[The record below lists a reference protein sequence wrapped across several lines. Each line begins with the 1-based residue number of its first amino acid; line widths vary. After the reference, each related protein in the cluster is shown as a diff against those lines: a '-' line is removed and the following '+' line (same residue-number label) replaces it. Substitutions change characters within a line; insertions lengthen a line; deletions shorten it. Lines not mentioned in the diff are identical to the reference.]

1 MRRKQSEILFKIL
14 NYFAFEDNLMKGL
27 LDMTIDELES
37 RLDNEFSDIYK
48 CVLIKGEWGIGK
60 TYFLRKKYLCHKKH
74 IYISLFGLNSIE
86 EVKIE
91 IYSKLDRVLSFIKN
105 GVNRIKGLSINLPFG
120 SISIPYL
127 ENDIEKAIE
136 KKCKREKFIIVI
148 DDLERKSSNIKMEAI
163 LGIIE
168 SISNINNLL
177 IIVVANEN
185 KIIEEEKS
193 IYLSFSEKVIQKI
206 YNVDHYSHTAMKEI
220 LNNSIES
227 IEIDKKLKQIISN
240 STFEIFNSDYVNN
253 LRTLEKG
260 LNFVKLLIKHINF
273 SKLGL
278 TDKQIFQLITIS
290 LAIVIEDI
298 EKRYSN
304 KELKQKE
311 NVKKENILEDF
322 WKEPEKKLSYN
333 IINNYLKE
341 NALFSPKSTL
351 IEFIIN
357 IYYDLD
363 LDRNFQK
370 INNWYKDLH
379 LIRTKKEDIDN
390 FYLEEDK
397 LRQRIEEFYSKYV
410 LEKNDIIDVNNWFQK
425 LNELC
430 YYAEIIGIQD
440 KFKYE
445 EINKAIDKYLEKS
458 EIMEDPRY
466 LLRRNGLR
474 KIKNEEMKKINEV
487 LIFKIINKYYNS
499 CIDNILEE
507 TERGRFEIEKL
518 EKLNTLFGLN
528 NFEGKNKIIERIAE
542 NSYFIPDLNY
552 NLSKEEWNWAHS
564 IWRIVQLYSE
574 GNNIGLDNSFK
585 KIVSELLKKSTK
597 IGRYRIESL
606 NSQYGI
612 IL

>member
-1 MRRKQSEILFKIL
+1 M
-14 NYFAFEDNLMKGL
+14 NYFTFEDNLMKGL

-60 TYFLRKKYLCHKKH
+60 TYFLRKKYLCDKKH

-91 IYSKLDRVLSFIKN
+91 IYSKLDRVLNFITN
-105 GVNRIKGLSINLPFG
+105 GVNRIKGSSINLPFG
-120 SISIPYL
+120 SISIPYF

-136 KKCKREKFIIVI
+136 KKCKKEKFIIVI

-168 SISNINNLL
+168 SISNINNSL

-185 KIIEEEKS
+185 KIIEEEKG

-311 NVKKENILEDF
+311 NILEDF
-322 WKEPEKKLSYN
+322 LKEPEKKLSYN

-363 LDRNFQK
+363 LDKNFQK
-370 INNWYKDLH
+370 INNWYTDLH
-379 LIRTKKEDIDN
+379 LIRTEKEDIDN

-425 LNELC
+425 LNELY
-430 YYAEIIGIQD
+430 YYAKIIGIQD
-440 KFKYE
+440 KFNYE
-445 EINKAIDKYLEKS
+445 EINEAMDKYLESS
-458 EIMEDPRY
+458 EILEDPIY
-466 LLRRNGLR
+466 LSSRNGYR
-474 KIKNEEMKKINEV
+474 EIRSEEMKKISEV
-487 LIFKIINKYYNS
+487 LIFKITNKYYNS

-507 TERGRFEIEKL
+507 TEKGRFEREKL
-518 EKLNTLFGLN
+518 EKLNSLFDSN

-552 NLSKEEWNWAHS
+552 NLSKGEWNWAHS
-564 IWRIVQLYSE
+564 IWRMVQLYSI
-574 GNNIGLDNSFK
+574 GNNKVLYNSFK

>member
-1 MRRKQSEILFKIL
+1 MRRKQSEILCKIL

-60 TYFLRKKYLCHKKH
+60 TYFLRKKYLCDKKH

-91 IYSKLDRVLSFIKN
+91 IYSKLNRVLNFIIN
-105 GVNRIKGLSINLPFG
+105 GVNRIKGSSINIPIG

-136 KKCKREKFIIVI
+136 KKCKKEKFIIVI

-168 SISNINNLL
+168 SISNIKNSL

-185 KIIEEEKS
+185 KIIEKEKS
-193 IYLSFSEKVIQKI
+193 IYLNFSEKVIQKI
-206 YNVDHYSHTAMKEI
+206 YNVHRYSYTALDKILKNSIHAIDIDKELKEI
-220 LNNSIES
+220 ISS
-227 IEIDKKLKQIISN
+227 ATLK
-240 STFEIFNSDYVNN
+240 IFNSDYVNN

-273 SKLGL
+273 SELGL
-278 TDKQIFQLITIS
+278 TNKQIFELITIS

-298 EKRYSN
+298 EKKYSN

-311 NVKKENILEDF
+311 SLDKVDILESVLREY
-322 WKEPEKKLSYN
+322 KNELSRNIMKK
-333 IINNYLKE
+333 YLKE
-341 NALFSPKSTL
+341 NELFSYKYTL

-363 LDRNFQK
+363 LNESFQK
-370 INNWYKDLH
+370 INNWYKDLY
-379 LIRTKKEDIDN
+379 LIKTKKEDIDN
-390 FYLEEDK
+390 FYLGEDE

-410 LEKNDIIDVNNWFQK
+410 LEKNDIIDVNNWLQK
-425 LNELC
+425 LNELY
-430 YYAEIIGIQD
+430 YYAEIIEAED

-445 EINKAIDKYLEKS
+445 EINEAIDKYLEKS
-458 EIMEDPRY
+458 EIVEDPRY
-466 LLRRNGLR
+466 LIRRNR
-474 KIKNEEMKKINEV
+474 PREIRNKEMKKINEV
-487 LIFKIINKYYNS
+487 LIFKITNKYYNN
-499 CIDNILEE
+499 CIDSILEE
-507 TERGRFEIEKL
+507 NEK
-518 EKLNTLFGLN
+518 
-528 NFEGKNKIIERIAE
+528 
-542 NSYFIPDLNY
+542 
-552 NLSKEEWNWAHS
+552 
-564 IWRIVQLYSE
+564 
-574 GNNIGLDNSFK
+574 
-585 KIVSELLKKSTK
+585 
-597 IGRYRIESL
+597 
-606 NSQYGI
+606 
-612 IL
+612 

>member
-1 MRRKQSEILFKIL
+1 
-14 NYFAFEDNLMKGL
+14 
-27 LDMTIDELES
+27 MTIDELES

-60 TYFLRKKYLCHKKH
+60 TYFLRKKYLCDKKH

-91 IYSKLDRVLSFIKN
+91 IYSKLDRVLNFITN
-105 GVNRIKGLSINLPFG
+105 GVNRIKGSSINLPFG
-120 SISIPYL
+120 SISIPYF

-136 KKCKREKFIIVI
+136 EKCKKEKFIIVI

-168 SISNINNLL
+168 SISNINNSL

-206 YNVDHYSHTAMKEI
+206 YNVHRYSYTALDKILKNSIHAIDIDKELKEI
-220 LNNSIES
+220 ISS
-227 IEIDKKLKQIISN
+227 ATLK
-240 STFEIFNSDYVNN
+240 IFNSDYVNN

-260 LNFVKLLIKHINF
+260 LNFVKVLIKHINF
-273 SKLGL
+273 SELGL
-278 TDKQIFQLITIS
+278 TNKQIFELITIS
-290 LAIVIEDI
+290 LAIVIEDV
-298 EKRYSN
+298 EKKYSN

-311 NVKKENILEDF
+311 SLDKVDILESVLREH
-322 WKEPEKKLSYN
+322 KNELSRNIMKK
-333 IINNYLKE
+333 YLKE
-341 NALFSPKSTL
+341 NELFSYKYTL

-363 LDRNFQK
+363 LNESFQK
-370 INNWYKDLH
+370 INNWYKDLY
-379 LIRTKKEDIDN
+379 LIKTKKEDIDN
-390 FYLEEDK
+390 FYLGEDE

-410 LEKNDIIDVNNWFQK
+410 LEKNNIIDVNNWLQK
-425 LNELC
+425 LNELY
-430 YYAEIIGIQD
+430 YYAEIIEAED

-445 EINKAIDKYLEKS
+445 EINEAIDKYLEKS
-458 EIMEDPRY
+458 EIVEDPRY
-466 LLRRNGLR
+466 LIRRNR
-474 KIKNEEMKKINEV
+474 PREIRNKEMKKINEV
-487 LIFKIINKYYNS
+487 LIFKITNKYYNN
-499 CIDNILEE
+499 CIDSILEE
-507 TERGRFEIEKL
+507 NEKGRFEIDKL
-518 EKLNTLFGLN
+518 ESLKSLFN
-528 NFEGKNKIIERIAE
+528 SNDFEGKNKIIERIAK

-552 NLSKEEWNWAHS
+552 NLTQEKWNWIHS
-564 IWRIVQLYSE
+564 IWRIAQDYIIH
-574 GNNIGLDNSFK
+574 NNIGLDNSFEK
-585 KIVSELLKKSTK
+585 NVSELLKKSTK

>member
-1 MRRKQSEILFKIL
+1 MRQKQSEILCKIL
-14 NYFAFEDNLMKGL
+14 NYFVFEDNLMKGL

-60 TYFLRKKYLCHKKH
+60 TYFLRKKYLCDKKH
-74 IYISLFGLNSIE
+74 IYVSLFGLNSIE

-91 IYSKLDRVLSFIKN
+91 IYSKLNRVLNFIKK
-105 GVNRIKGLSINLPFG
+105 GVNRIKDLSINFPFA

-168 SISNINNLL
+168 SISNIKNSL

-185 KIIEEEKS
+185 KITEKEKS
-193 IYLSFSEKVIQKI
+193 IYLNFSEKVIQKI
-206 YNVDHYSHTAMKEI
+206 YNVHRYSYTALDKILKNSIHAIDIDKELKEI
-220 LNNSIES
+220 ISS
-227 IEIDKKLKQIISN
+227 ATLK
-240 STFEIFNSDYVNN
+240 IFNSDYVNN

-273 SKLGL
+273 SELGL
-278 TDKQIFQLITIS
+278 TNKQIFELITIS

-298 EKRYSN
+298 EKKYSN

-311 NVKKENILEDF
+311 SLDKVDILESVLREY
-322 WKEPEKKLSYN
+322 KNELSRNIMKK
-333 IINNYLKE
+333 YLKE
-341 NALFSPKSTL
+341 NELFSYKYTL

-363 LDRNFQK
+363 LNESFQK
-370 INNWYKDLH
+370 INNWYKDLY
-379 LIRTKKEDIDN
+379 LIKTKKEDIDN
-390 FYLEEDK
+390 FYLGEDE

-410 LEKNDIIDVNNWFQK
+410 LEKNDIIDVNNWLQK
-425 LNELC
+425 LNELY
-430 YYAEIIGIQD
+430 YYAEIIEAED

-445 EINKAIDKYLEKS
+445 EINEAIDKYLEKS
-458 EIMEDPRY
+458 EIVEDPRY
-466 LLRRNGLR
+466 LIRRNR
-474 KIKNEEMKKINEV
+474 PREIRNKEMKKINEV
-487 LIFKIINKYYNS
+487 LIFKITNKYYNN
-499 CIDNILEE
+499 CIDSILEE
-507 TERGRFEIEKL
+507 NEKGRFEIDKL
-518 EKLNTLFGLN
+518 ESLKSLFN
-528 NFEGKNKIIERIAE
+528 PNDFEGKNKIIERIAK

-552 NLSKEEWNWAHS
+552 NLTQEKWNWIHS
-564 IWRIVQLYSE
+564 IWRIAQDYIIH
-574 GNNIGLDNSFK
+574 NNIGLDNSFEK
-585 KIVSELLKKSTK
+585 NVSELLKKSTK

>member
-1 MRRKQSEILFKIL
+1 MRQKQSEILCKIL
-14 NYFAFEDNLMKGL
+14 NYFVFEDNLMKGL

-60 TYFLRKKYLCHKKH
+60 TYFLRKKYLCDKKH
-74 IYISLFGLNSIE
+74 IYVSLFGLNSIE

-91 IYSKLDRVLSFIKN
+91 IYSKLNRVLNFIKK
-105 GVNRIKGLSINLPFG
+105 GVNRIKDLSINFPFA

-168 SISNINNLL
+168 SISNIKNSL

-185 KIIEEEKS
+185 KITEKEKS
-193 IYLSFSEKVIQKI
+193 IYLNFSEKVIQKI
-206 YNVDHYSHTAMKEI
+206 YNVHRYSYTALDKILKNSIHAIDIDKELKEI
-220 LNNSIES
+220 ISS
-227 IEIDKKLKQIISN
+227 ATLK
-240 STFEIFNSDYVNN
+240 IFNSDYVNN

-273 SKLGL
+273 SELGL
-278 TDKQIFQLITIS
+278 TNKQIFELITIS

-298 EKRYSN
+298 EKKYSN

-311 NVKKENILEDF
+311 SLDKVDILESVLREY
-322 WKEPEKKLSYN
+322 KNELSRNIMKK
-333 IINNYLKE
+333 YLKE
-341 NALFSPKSTL
+341 NELFSYKYTL

-363 LDRNFQK
+363 LNESFQK
-370 INNWYKDLH
+370 INNWYKDLY
-379 LIRTKKEDIDN
+379 LIKTKKEDIDN
-390 FYLEEDK
+390 FYLGEDE

-410 LEKNDIIDVNNWFQK
+410 LEKNDIIDVNNWLQK
-425 LNELC
+425 LNELY
-430 YYAEIIGIQD
+430 YYAEIIEAED

-445 EINKAIDKYLEKS
+445 EINEAIDKYLEKS
-458 EIMEDPRY
+458 EIVEDPRY
-466 LLRRNGLR
+466 LIRRNR
-474 KIKNEEMKKINEV
+474 PREIRNKEMKKINEV
-487 LIFKIINKYYNS
+487 LIFKITNKYYNN
-499 CIDNILEE
+499 CIDSILEE
-507 TERGRFEIEKL
+507 NEKGRFEIDKL
-518 EKLNTLFGLN
+518 ESLKSLFN
-528 NFEGKNKIIERIAE
+528 SNDFEGKNKIIERIAK

-552 NLSKEEWNWAHS
+552 NLTQEKWNWIHS
-564 IWRIVQLYSE
+564 IWRIAQDYIIH
-574 GNNIGLDNSFK
+574 NNIGLDNSFEK
-585 KIVSELLKKSTK
+585 NVSELLKKSTK

>member
-1 MRRKQSEILFKIL
+1 MRQKQSEILCKIL
-14 NYFAFEDNLMKGL
+14 NYFVFEDNLMKGL

-60 TYFLRKKYLCHKKH
+60 TYFLRKKYLCDTKH
-74 IYISLFGLNSIE
+74 IYVSLFGLNSIE

-91 IYSKLDRVLSFIKN
+91 IYSKLNRVLNFIKK
-105 GVNRIKGLSINLPFG
+105 GVNRIKDLSINFPFA

-168 SISNINNLL
+168 SISNIKNSL

-185 KIIEEEKS
+185 KITEKEKS
-193 IYLSFSEKVIQKI
+193 IYLNFSEKVIQKI
-206 YNVDHYSHTAMKEI
+206 YNVHRYSYTALDKILKNSIHAIDIDKELKEI
-220 LNNSIES
+220 ISS
-227 IEIDKKLKQIISN
+227 ATLK
-240 STFEIFNSDYVNN
+240 IFNSDYVNN

-273 SKLGL
+273 SELGL
-278 TDKQIFQLITIS
+278 TNKQIFELITIS

-298 EKRYSN
+298 EKKYSN

-311 NVKKENILEDF
+311 SLDKVDILESVLREY
-322 WKEPEKKLSYN
+322 KNELSRNIMKK
-333 IINNYLKE
+333 YLKE
-341 NALFSPKSTL
+341 NELFSYKYTL

-363 LDRNFQK
+363 LNESFQK
-370 INNWYKDLH
+370 INNWYKDLY
-379 LIRTKKEDIDN
+379 LIKTKKEDIDN
-390 FYLEEDK
+390 FYLGEDE

-410 LEKNDIIDVNNWFQK
+410 LEKNDIIDVNNWLQK
-425 LNELC
+425 LNELY
-430 YYAEIIGIQD
+430 YYAEIIEAED

-445 EINKAIDKYLEKS
+445 EINEAIDKYLEKS
-458 EIMEDPRY
+458 EIVEDPRY
-466 LLRRNGLR
+466 LIRRNR
-474 KIKNEEMKKINEV
+474 PREIRNKEMKKINEV
-487 LIFKIINKYYNS
+487 LIFKITNKYYNN
-499 CIDNILEE
+499 CIDSILEE
-507 TERGRFEIEKL
+507 NEKGRFEIDKL
-518 EKLNTLFGLN
+518 ESLKSLFN
-528 NFEGKNKIIERIAE
+528 SNDFEGKNKIIERIAK

-552 NLSKEEWNWAHS
+552 NLTQEKWNWIHS
-564 IWRIVQLYSE
+564 IWRIAQDYIIH
-574 GNNIGLDNSFK
+574 NNIGLDNSFEK
-585 KIVSELLKKSTK
+585 NVSELLKKSTK

>member
-1 MRRKQSEILFKIL
+1 
-14 NYFAFEDNLMKGL
+14 
-27 LDMTIDELES
+27 MTIDELES

-60 TYFLRKKYLCHKKH
+60 TYFLRKKYLCDKKH

-91 IYSKLDRVLSFIKN
+91 IYSKLDRVLNFIRN
-105 GVNRIKGLSINLPFG
+105 GVNRIKGSSINLPFG

-136 KKCKREKFIIVI
+136 KKYKREKFIIVI

-168 SISNINNLL
+168 SISNINNSL

-240 STFEIFNSDYVNN
+240 STSDYVNN

-298 EKRYSN
+298 EKKYSN

-322 WKEPEKKLSYN
+322 LKEPEKKLLYN

-363 LDRNFQK
+363 LDKNFQK
-370 INNWYKDLH
+370 INNWYTDLH
-379 LIRTKKEDIDN
+379 LIRTKEEDIDN

-397 LRQRIEEFYSKYV
+397 LRKRIEEFYNKYV

-425 LNELC
+425 LSELY
-430 YYAEIIGIQD
+430 YYAEIIEAED

-445 EINKAIDKYLEKS
+445 EINEAMDKYLEKS
-458 EIMEDPRY
+458 EILEDPRY
-466 LLRRNGLR
+466 LIMRNR
-474 KIKNEEMKKINEV
+474 VREIRSEKMEKINEV
-487 LIFKIINKYYNS
+487 LILKITNKYYNN
-499 CIDNILEE
+499 CI
-507 TERGRFEIEKL
+507 K
-518 EKLNTLFGLN
+518 
-528 NFEGKNKIIERIAE
+528 
-542 NSYFIPDLNY
+542 
-552 NLSKEEWNWAHS
+552 
-564 IWRIVQLYSE
+564 
-574 GNNIGLDNSFK
+574 
-585 KIVSELLKKSTK
+585 
-597 IGRYRIESL
+597 
-606 NSQYGI
+606 
-612 IL
+612 

>member
-1 MRRKQSEILFKIL
+1 
-14 NYFAFEDNLMKGL
+14 
-27 LDMTIDELES
+27 MTIDELES

-60 TYFLRKKYLCHKKH
+60 TYFLRKKYLCDKKH

-91 IYSKLDRVLSFIKN
+91 IYSKLDRVLNFITN
-105 GVNRIKGLSINLPFG
+105 GVNRIRGSSINLPFG
-120 SISIPYL
+120 SISIPYF

-136 KKCKREKFIIVI
+136 KKCKKEKFIIVI

-168 SISNINNLL
+168 SISNINNSL

-206 YNVDHYSHTAMKEI
+206 YNVHRYSYTALDKILKNSIHAIDIDKELKEI
-220 LNNSIES
+220 ISS
-227 IEIDKKLKQIISN
+227 ATLK
-240 STFEIFNSDYVNN
+240 IFNSDYVNN

-260 LNFVKLLIKHINF
+260 LNFVKVLIKHINF
-273 SKLGL
+273 SELGL
-278 TDKQIFQLITIS
+278 TNKQIFELITIS
-290 LAIVIEDI
+290 LAIVIEDV
-298 EKRYSN
+298 EKKYSN

-311 NVKKENILEDF
+311 SLDKVDILESVLREH
-322 WKEPEKKLSYN
+322 KNELSRNIMKK
-333 IINNYLKE
+333 YLKE
-341 NALFSPKSTL
+341 NELFSYKYTL

-363 LDRNFQK
+363 LNESFQK
-370 INNWYKDLH
+370 INNWYKDLY
-379 LIRTKKEDIDN
+379 LIKTKKEDIDN
-390 FYLEEDK
+390 FYLGEDE

-410 LEKNDIIDVNNWFQK
+410 LEKNNIIDVNNWLQK
-425 LNELC
+425 LNELY
-430 YYAEIIGIQD
+430 YYAEIIEAED

-445 EINKAIDKYLEKS
+445 EINEAIDKYLEKS
-458 EIMEDPRY
+458 EIVEDPRY
-466 LLRRNGLR
+466 LIRRNR
-474 KIKNEEMKKINEV
+474 PREIRNKEMKKINEV
-487 LIFKIINKYYNS
+487 LIFKITNKYYNN
-499 CIDNILEE
+499 CIDSILEE
-507 TERGRFEIEKL
+507 NEKGRFEIDKL
-518 EKLNTLFGLN
+518 ESLKSLFN
-528 NFEGKNKIIERIAE
+528 SNDFEGKNKIIERIAK

-552 NLSKEEWNWAHS
+552 NLTQEKWNWIHS
-564 IWRIVQLYSE
+564 IWRIAQDYIIH
-574 GNNIGLDNSFK
+574 NNIGLDNSFEK
-585 KIVSELLKKSTK
+585 NVSELLKKSTK

>member
-1 MRRKQSEILFKIL
+1 MRRKQSEILCKIL

-60 TYFLRKKYLCHKKH
+60 TYFLRKKYLCDKKH

-91 IYSKLDRVLSFIKN
+91 IYSKLNRVLNFIIN
-105 GVNRIKGLSINLPFG
+105 GVNRIKGSSINIPIG

-136 KKCKREKFIIVI
+136 KKCKKEKFIIVI

-168 SISNINNLL
+168 SISNIKNSL

-185 KIIEEEKS
+185 KIIEKEKS
-193 IYLSFSEKVIQKI
+193 IYLNFSEKVIQKI
-206 YNVDHYSHTAMKEI
+206 YNVHRYSYTALDKILKNSIHAIDIDKELKEI
-220 LNNSIES
+220 ISS
-227 IEIDKKLKQIISN
+227 ATLK
-240 STFEIFNSDYVNN
+240 IFNSDYVNN

-273 SKLGL
+273 SELGL
-278 TDKQIFQLITIS
+278 TNKQIFELITIS

-298 EKRYSN
+298 EKKYSN

-311 NVKKENILEDF
+311 SLDKVDILESVLREY
-322 WKEPEKKLSYN
+322 KNELSRNIMKK
-333 IINNYLKE
+333 YLKE
-341 NALFSPKSTL
+341 NELFSYKYTL

-363 LDRNFQK
+363 LNESFQK
-370 INNWYKDLH
+370 INNWYKDLY
-379 LIRTKKEDIDN
+379 LIKTKKEDIDN
-390 FYLEEDK
+390 FYLGEDE

-410 LEKNDIIDVNNWFQK
+410 LEKNDIIDVNNWLQK
-425 LNELC
+425 LNELY
-430 YYAEIIGIQD
+430 YYAEIIEAED

-445 EINKAIDKYLEKS
+445 EINEAIDKYLEKS
-458 EIMEDPRY
+458 EIVEDPRY
-466 LLRRNGLR
+466 LIRRNR
-474 KIKNEEMKKINEV
+474 PREIRNKEMKKINEV
-487 LIFKIINKYYNS
+487 LIFKITNKYYNN
-499 CIDNILEE
+499 CIDSILEE
-507 TERGRFEIEKL
+507 NEKGRFEIDKL
-518 EKLNTLFGLN
+518 ESLKSLFN
-528 NFEGKNKIIERIAE
+528 SNDFEGKNKIIERIAE
-542 NSYFIPDLNY
+542 NLYFIPDLNY
-552 NLSKEEWNWAHS
+552 NLTGEEWTWTHS
-564 IWRIVQLYSE
+564 IWRMAQDYIID
-574 GNNIGLDNSFK
+574 NNIGLDNSFK
-585 KIVSELLKKSTK
+585 KIISELLKKSTK

-612 IL
+612 NL

>member
-1 MRRKQSEILFKIL
+1 L
-14 NYFAFEDNLMKGL
+14 NYFTFEDNLMKGL

-60 TYFLRKKYLCHKKH
+60 TYFLRKKYLCDKKH

-91 IYSKLDRVLSFIKN
+91 IYSKLDRVLNFITN
-105 GVNRIKGLSINLPFG
+105 GVNRIKGSSINLPFG
-120 SISIPYL
+120 SISIPYF

-136 KKCKREKFIIVI
+136 KKCKKEKFIIVI

-168 SISNINNLL
+168 SISNINNSL

-185 KIIEEEKS
+185 KIIEEEKG

-311 NVKKENILEDF
+311 NILEDF
-322 WKEPEKKLSYN
+322 LKEPEKKLSYN

-363 LDRNFQK
+363 LDKNFQK
-370 INNWYKDLH
+370 INNWYTDLH
-379 LIRTKKEDIDN
+379 LIRTEKEDIDN

-425 LNELC
+425 LNELY
-430 YYAEIIGIQD
+430 YYAKIIGIQD
-440 KFKYE
+440 KFNYE
-445 EINKAIDKYLEKS
+445 EINEAMDKYLESS
-458 EIMEDPRY
+458 EILEDPIY
-466 LLRRNGLR
+466 LSSRNGYR
-474 KIKNEEMKKINEV
+474 EIRSEEMKKISEV
-487 LIFKIINKYYNS
+487 LIFKITNKYYNS

-507 TERGRFEIEKL
+507 TEKGRFEREKL
-518 EKLNTLFGLN
+518 EKLNSLFDSN

-552 NLSKEEWNWAHS
+552 NLSKGEWNWAHS
-564 IWRIVQLYSE
+564 IWRMVQLYSI
-574 GNNIGLDNSFK
+574 GNNKVLYNSFK

>member
-1 MRRKQSEILFKIL
+1 MRRKQSEILCKIL

-60 TYFLRKKYLCHKKH
+60 TYFLRKKYLCDKKH

-91 IYSKLDRVLSFIKN
+91 IYSKLNRVLNFIIN
-105 GVNRIKGLSINLPFG
+105 GVNRIKGSSINIPIG

-136 KKCKREKFIIVI
+136 KKCKKEKFIIVI

-168 SISNINNLL
+168 SISNIKNSL

-185 KIIEEEKS
+185 KIIEKEKS
-193 IYLSFSEKVIQKI
+193 IYLNFSEKVIQKI
-206 YNVDHYSHTAMKEI
+206 YNVHRYSYTALDKILKNSIHAIDIDKELKEI
-220 LNNSIES
+220 ISS
-227 IEIDKKLKQIISN
+227 ATLK
-240 STFEIFNSDYVNN
+240 IFNSDYVNN

-273 SKLGL
+273 SELGL
-278 TDKQIFQLITIS
+278 TNKQIFELITIS

-298 EKRYSN
+298 EKKYSN

-311 NVKKENILEDF
+311 SLDKVDILESVLREY
-322 WKEPEKKLSYN
+322 KNELSRNIMKK
-333 IINNYLKE
+333 YLKE
-341 NALFSPKSTL
+341 NELFSYKYTL

-363 LDRNFQK
+363 LNESFQK
-370 INNWYKDLH
+370 INNWYKDLY
-379 LIRTKKEDIDN
+379 LIKTKKEDIDN
-390 FYLEEDK
+390 FYLGEDE

-410 LEKNDIIDVNNWFQK
+410 LEKNDIIDVNNWLQK
-425 LNELC
+425 LNELY
-430 YYAEIIGIQD
+430 YYAEIIEAED

-445 EINKAIDKYLEKS
+445 EINEAIDKYLEKS
-458 EIMEDPRY
+458 EIVEDPRY
-466 LLRRNGLR
+466 LIRRNR
-474 KIKNEEMKKINEV
+474 PREIRNKEMKKINEV
-487 LIFKIINKYYNS
+487 LIFKITNKYYNN
-499 CIDNILEE
+499 CIDSILEE
-507 TERGRFEIEKL
+507 NEKGRFEIDKL
-518 EKLNTLFGLN
+518 ESLKSLFN
-528 NFEGKNKIIERIAE
+528 SNDFEGKNKIIERIAK

-552 NLSKEEWNWAHS
+552 NLTQEKWNWIHS
-564 IWRIVQLYSE
+564 IWRIAQDYIIH
-574 GNNIGLDNSFK
+574 NNIGLDNSFEK
-585 KIVSELLKKSTK
+585 NVSELLKKSTK

>member
-1 MRRKQSEILFKIL
+1 
-14 NYFAFEDNLMKGL
+14 
-27 LDMTIDELES
+27 MTIDELES

-60 TYFLRKKYLCHKKH
+60 TYFLRKKYLCDKKH

-91 IYSKLDRVLSFIKN
+91 IYSKLNRVLNFIIN
-105 GVNRIKGLSINLPFG
+105 GVNRIKGSSINIPIG

-136 KKCKREKFIIVI
+136 KKCKKEKFIIVI

-168 SISNINNLL
+168 SISNIKNSL

-185 KIIEEEKS
+185 KITEKEKS
-193 IYLSFSEKVIQKI
+193 IYLNFSEKVIQKI
-206 YNVDHYSHTAMKEI
+206 YNVHRYSYTALDKILKNSIHAIDIDKELKEI
-220 LNNSIES
+220 ISS
-227 IEIDKKLKQIISN
+227 ATLK
-240 STFEIFNSDYVNN
+240 IFNSDYVNN

-273 SKLGL
+273 SELGL
-278 TDKQIFQLITIS
+278 TNKQIFELITIS

-298 EKRYSN
+298 EKKYSN

-311 NVKKENILEDF
+311 SLDKVDILESVLREY
-322 WKEPEKKLSYN
+322 KNELSRNIMKK
-333 IINNYLKE
+333 YLKE
-341 NALFSPKSTL
+341 NELFSYKYTL

-363 LDRNFQK
+363 LNESFQK
-370 INNWYKDLH
+370 INNWYKDLY
-379 LIRTKKEDIDN
+379 LIKTKKEDIDN
-390 FYLEEDK
+390 FYLGEDE

-410 LEKNDIIDVNNWFQK
+410 LEKNDIIDVNNWLQK
-425 LNELC
+425 LNELY
-430 YYAEIIGIQD
+430 YYAEIIEAED

-445 EINKAIDKYLEKS
+445 EINEAIDKYLEKS
-458 EIMEDPRY
+458 EIVEDPRY
-466 LLRRNGLR
+466 LIRRNR
-474 KIKNEEMKKINEV
+474 PREIRNKEMKKINEV
-487 LIFKIINKYYNS
+487 LIFKITNKYYNN
-499 CIDNILEE
+499 CIDSILEE
-507 TERGRFEIEKL
+507 NEKGRFEIDKL
-518 EKLNTLFGLN
+518 ESLKSLFN
-528 NFEGKNKIIERIAE
+528 SNDFEGKNKIIERIAK

-552 NLSKEEWNWAHS
+552 NLTQEKWNWIHS
-564 IWRIVQLYSE
+564 IWRIAQDYIIH
-574 GNNIGLDNSFK
+574 NNIRLDNSFEK
-585 KIVSELLKKSTK
+585 NVSELLKKSTK

>member
-1 MRRKQSEILFKIL
+1 
-14 NYFAFEDNLMKGL
+14 
-27 LDMTIDELES
+27 MTIDELES

-60 TYFLRKKYLCHKKH
+60 TYFLSKKYLCDKKH

-91 IYSKLDRVLSFIKN
+91 IYSKLDRVLNFITN
-105 GVNRIKGLSINLPFG
+105 GVNRIKGSSINLPFG
-120 SISIPYL
+120 SISIPYF

-136 KKCKREKFIIVI
+136 KKCKKEKFIIVI

-168 SISNINNLL
+168 SISNINNSL

-185 KIIEEEKS
+185 KIIEEEKG

-311 NVKKENILEDF
+311 NILEDF
-322 WKEPEKKLSYN
+322 LKEPEKKLSYN

-363 LDRNFQK
+363 LDKNFQK
-370 INNWYKDLH
+370 INNWYTDLH
-379 LIRTKKEDIDN
+379 LIRTEKEDIDN

-425 LNELC
+425 LNELY
-430 YYAEIIGIQD
+430 YYAKIIGIQD
-440 KFKYE
+440 KFNYE
-445 EINKAIDKYLEKS
+445 EINEAMDKYLESS
-458 EIMEDPRY
+458 EILEDPIY
-466 LLRRNGLR
+466 LSSRNGYR
-474 KIKNEEMKKINEV
+474 EIRSEEMKKISEV
-487 LIFKIINKYYNS
+487 LIFKITNKYYNS

-507 TERGRFEIEKL
+507 TEKGRFEREKL
-518 EKLNTLFGLN
+518 EKLNSLFDSN

-552 NLSKEEWNWAHS
+552 NLSKGEWNWAHS
-564 IWRIVQLYSE
+564 IWRMVQLYSI
-574 GNNIGLDNSFK
+574 GNNKVLYNSFK

>member
-1 MRRKQSEILFKIL
+1 MRRKQSEILCKIL
-14 NYFAFEDNLMKGL
+14 NYFTFEDNLMKGL

-60 TYFLRKKYLCHKKH
+60 TYFLRKKYLCDKKH

-91 IYSKLDRVLSFIKN
+91 IYSKLDRVLNFITN
-105 GVNRIKGLSINLPFG
+105 GVNRIKGSSINLPFG
-120 SISIPYL
+120 SISIPYF

-136 KKCKREKFIIVI
+136 KKCKKEKFIIVI

-168 SISNINNLL
+168 SISNINNSL

-206 YNVDHYSHTAMKEI
+206 YNVHRYSYTALDKILKNSIHAIDIDKELKEI
-220 LNNSIES
+220 ISS
-227 IEIDKKLKQIISN
+227 ATLK
-240 STFEIFNSDYVNN
+240 IFNSDYVNN

-260 LNFVKLLIKHINF
+260 LNFVKVLIKHINF
-273 SKLGL
+273 SELGL
-278 TDKQIFQLITIS
+278 TNKQIFELITIS
-290 LAIVIEDI
+290 LAIVIEDV
-298 EKRYSN
+298 EKKYSN

-311 NVKKENILEDF
+311 SLDKVDILESVLREH
-322 WKEPEKKLSYN
+322 KNELSRNIMKK
-333 IINNYLKE
+333 YLKE
-341 NALFSPKSTL
+341 NELFSYKYTL

-363 LDRNFQK
+363 LNESFQK
-370 INNWYKDLH
+370 INNWYKDLY
-379 LIRTKKEDIDN
+379 LIKTKKEDIDN
-390 FYLEEDK
+390 FYLGEDE

-410 LEKNDIIDVNNWFQK
+410 LEKNNIIDVNNWLQK
-425 LNELC
+425 LNELY
-430 YYAEIIGIQD
+430 YYAEIIEAED

-445 EINKAIDKYLEKS
+445 EINEAIDKYLEKS
-458 EIMEDPRY
+458 EIVEDPRY
-466 LLRRNGLR
+466 LIRRNR
-474 KIKNEEMKKINEV
+474 PREIRNKEMKKINEV
-487 LIFKIINKYYNS
+487 LIFKITNKYYNN
-499 CIDNILEE
+499 CIDSILEE
-507 TERGRFEIEKL
+507 NEKGRFEIDKL
-518 EKLNTLFGLN
+518 ESLKSLFN
-528 NFEGKNKIIERIAE
+528 SNDFEGKNKIIERIAK

-552 NLSKEEWNWAHS
+552 NLTQEKWNWIHS
-564 IWRIVQLYSE
+564 IWRIAQDYIIH
-574 GNNIGLDNSFK
+574 NNIGLDNSFEK
-585 KIVSELLKKSTK
+585 NVSELLKKSTK

>member
-1 MRRKQSEILFKIL
+1 MRRKQSEILCKIL
-14 NYFAFEDNLMKGL
+14 NYFTFEDNLMKGL

-60 TYFLRKKYLCHKKH
+60 TYFLRKKYLCDKKH

-91 IYSKLDRVLSFIKN
+91 IYSKLDRVLNFITN

-542 NSYFIPDLNY
+542 NSYFIL
-552 NLSKEEWNWAHS
+552 
-564 IWRIVQLYSE
+564 
-574 GNNIGLDNSFK
+574 
-585 KIVSELLKKSTK
+585 
-597 IGRYRIESL
+597 
-606 NSQYGI
+606 
-612 IL
+612 

>member
-1 MRRKQSEILFKIL
+1 MRRKQSEILCKIL
-14 NYFAFEDNLMKGL
+14 NYFTFEDNLMKGL

-60 TYFLRKKYLCHKKH
+60 TYFLRKKYLCDKKH

-91 IYSKLDRVLSFIKN
+91 IYSKLDRVLNFITN
-105 GVNRIKGLSINLPFG
+105 GVNRIKGSSINLPFG
-120 SISIPYL
+120 SISIPYF
-127 ENDIEKAIE
+127 ENYIEKAIE
-136 KKCKREKFIIVI
+136 KKCKKEKFIIVI

-168 SISNINNLL
+168 SISNINNSL

-227 IEIDKKLKQIISN
+227 IEIDKKLKKIISN

-311 NVKKENILEDF
+311 NILEDF
-322 WKEPEKKLSYN
+322 LKEPEK
-333 IINNYLKE
+333 NY
-341 NALFSPKSTL
+341 
-351 IEFIIN
+351 
-357 IYYDLD
+357 
-363 LDRNFQK
+363 
-370 INNWYKDLH
+370 H
-379 LIRTKKEDIDN
+379 
-390 FYLEEDK
+390 
-397 LRQRIEEFYSKYV
+397 
-410 LEKNDIIDVNNWFQK
+410 
-425 LNELC
+425 
-430 YYAEIIGIQD
+430 
-440 KFKYE
+440 
-445 EINKAIDKYLEKS
+445 
-458 EIMEDPRY
+458 
-466 LLRRNGLR
+466 
-474 KIKNEEMKKINEV
+474 
-487 LIFKIINKYYNS
+487 
-499 CIDNILEE
+499 
-507 TERGRFEIEKL
+507 
-518 EKLNTLFGLN
+518 
-528 NFEGKNKIIERIAE
+528 
-542 NSYFIPDLNY
+542 
-552 NLSKEEWNWAHS
+552 
-564 IWRIVQLYSE
+564 
-574 GNNIGLDNSFK
+574 
-585 KIVSELLKKSTK
+585 
-597 IGRYRIESL
+597 
-606 NSQYGI
+606 I

>member
-1 MRRKQSEILFKIL
+1 
-14 NYFAFEDNLMKGL
+14 
-27 LDMTIDELES
+27 MTIDELES

-60 TYFLRKKYLCHKKH
+60 TYFLRKKYLCDKKH

-91 IYSKLDRVLSFIKN
+91 IYSKLNRVLNFIIN
-105 GVNRIKGLSINLPFG
+105 GVNRIKGSSINIPIG

-136 KKCKREKFIIVI
+136 KKCKKEKFIIVI

-168 SISNINNLL
+168 SISNIKNSL

-185 KIIEEEKS
+185 KIIEKEKS
-193 IYLSFSEKVIQKI
+193 IYLNFSEKVIQKI
-206 YNVDHYSHTAMKEI
+206 YNVHRYSYTALDKILKNSIHAIDIDKELKEI
-220 LNNSIES
+220 ISS
-227 IEIDKKLKQIISN
+227 ATLK
-240 STFEIFNSDYVNN
+240 IFNSDYVNN

-273 SKLGL
+273 SELGL
-278 TDKQIFQLITIS
+278 TNKQIFELITIS

-298 EKRYSN
+298 EKKYSN

-311 NVKKENILEDF
+311 SLDKVDILESVLREY
-322 WKEPEKKLSYN
+322 KNELSRNIMKK
-333 IINNYLKE
+333 YLKE
-341 NALFSPKSTL
+341 NELFSYKYTL

-363 LDRNFQK
+363 LNESFQK
-370 INNWYKDLH
+370 INNWYKDLY
-379 LIRTKKEDIDN
+379 LIKTKKEDIDN
-390 FYLEEDK
+390 FYLGEDE

-410 LEKNDIIDVNNWFQK
+410 LEKNDIIDVNNWLQK
-425 LNELC
+425 LNELY
-430 YYAEIIGIQD
+430 YYAEIIEAED

-445 EINKAIDKYLEKS
+445 EINEAIDKYLEKS
-458 EIMEDPRY
+458 EIVEDPRY
-466 LLRRNGLR
+466 LIRRNR
-474 KIKNEEMKKINEV
+474 PREIRNKEMKKINEV
-487 LIFKIINKYYNS
+487 LIFKITNKYYNN
-499 CIDNILEE
+499 CIDSILEE
-507 TERGRFEIEKL
+507 NEKWRFEIDKL
-518 EKLNTLFGLN
+518 ESLKSLFN
-528 NFEGKNKIIERIAE
+528 SNDFEGKNKIIERIAK

-552 NLSKEEWNWAHS
+552 NLTQEKWNWIHS
-564 IWRIVQLYSE
+564 IWRIAQDYIIH
-574 GNNIGLDNSFK
+574 NNIGLDNSFEK
-585 KIVSELLKKSTK
+585 NVSELLKKSTK

-612 IL
+612 ILW

>member
-105 GVNRIKGLSINLPFG
+105 GVNRIKGLSINFPFG

-363 LDRNFQK
+363 LDKNFQK

>member
-1 MRRKQSEILFKIL
+1 
-14 NYFAFEDNLMKGL
+14 
-27 LDMTIDELES
+27 MTIEELGS

-60 TYFLRKKYLCHKKH
+60 TYFLRKKYLCDKKH

-91 IYSKLDRVLSFIKN
+91 IYSKLDRVLNFITN
-105 GVNRIKGLSINLPFG
+105 GVNRIKGSSINLPFG
-120 SISIPYL
+120 SISIPYF

-136 KKCKREKFIIVI
+136 KKCKKEKFIIVI

-168 SISNINNLL
+168 SISNINNSL

-311 NVKKENILEDF
+311 NISEDF
-322 WKEPEKKLSYN
+322 LKEPEKKLSYN

-341 NALFSPKSTL
+341 NALFSAKSTL

-363 LDRNFQK
+363 LDKNFQK
-370 INNWYKDLH
+370 INNWYIDLH

-410 LEKNDIIDVNNWFQK
+410 LKKNDIIDVNNWFQK
-425 LNELC
+425 LSELY
-430 YYAEIIGIQD
+430 YYAKIIGIQD
-440 KFKYE
+440 KFNYK
-445 EINKAIDKYLEKS
+445 EINEAMDKYLENL
-458 EIMEDPRY
+458 EILEDPIY
-466 LLRRNGLR
+466 LSSRNGYR
-474 KIKNEEMKKINEV
+474 GIRSEEMKKINEV
-487 LIFKIINKYYNS
+487 LIFKITNKYYNS
-499 CIDNILEE
+499 CIDNILEG
-507 TERGRFEIEKL
+507 TEKGIFEREKL
-518 EKLNTLFGLN
+518 EKLKTLFDLN

-552 NLSKEEWNWAHS
+552 DLRQEEWTWVHS
-564 IWRIVQLYSE
+564 IWRMVQLYS
-574 GNNIGLDNSFK
+574 IGDDKGLYNSFK

>member
-1 MRRKQSEILFKIL
+1 
-14 NYFAFEDNLMKGL
+14 
-27 LDMTIDELES
+27 MTIDELES

-60 TYFLRKKYLCHKKH
+60 TYFLRKKYLCDKKH
-74 IYISLFGLNSIE
+74 IYISLFGLDSIE
-86 EVKIE
+86 EIKIE
-91 IYSKLDRVLSFIKN
+91 IYSKLNKVLNFIKN
-105 GVNRIKGLSINLPFG
+105 GINRIKGSSINLPFT

-127 ENDIEKAIE
+127 ENDIENAIE
-136 KKCKREKFIIVI
+136 KKCKKEKFIIVI

-168 SISNINNLL
+168 SISNIKNSL

-185 KIIEEEKS
+185 KINEKEKS
-193 IYLSFSEKVIQKI
+193 IYLNFSEKVIQKI
-206 YNVDHYSHTAMKEI
+206 YNVDRYSYTAIDKI
-220 LNNSIES
+220 LKNSIDT
-227 IEIDKKLKQIISN
+227 IDIDKKLKKIIS
-240 STFEIFNSDYVNN
+240 SATLEIFNSNYVNN

-273 SKLGL
+273 LELGL
-278 TDKQIFQLITIS
+278 TNKQIFQLIIIS

-298 EKRYSN
+298 KKKYSN
-304 KELKQKE
+304 SEL
-311 NVKKENILEDF
+311 
-322 WKEPEKKLSYN
+322 SRN
-333 IINNYLKE
+333 IIKNYLKE
-341 NALFSPKSTL
+341 NELISYKYTL

-363 LDRNFQK
+363 LNESFQK

-390 FYLEEDK
+390 FYLGEDE

-410 LEKNDIIDVNNWFQK
+410 LEKNDIIDVYNWLQK
-425 LNELC
+425 LNELY
-430 YYAEIIGIQD
+430 YYAEIIEAED

-445 EINKAIDKYLEKS
+445 EINEAMDKYLEKS
-458 EIMEDPRY
+458 EILKDPRY
-466 LLRRNGLR
+466 LIRRNR
-474 KIKNEEMKKINEV
+474 PREIRNEEMKKINEV
-487 LIFKIINKYYNS
+487 LIFKMTNKYYNN
-499 CIDNILEE
+499 CINDILEE
-507 TERGRFEIEKL
+507 NEKGRFEIDKL
-518 EKLNTLFGLN
+518 ERLKSLFNLND
-528 NFEGKNKIIERIAE
+528 FEGKNKIIERIAE

-552 NLSKEEWNWAHS
+552 NLTQEEWTWTHS
-564 IWRIVQLYSE
+564 IWRIAQDYIIH
-574 GNNIGLDNSFK
+574 NNIGLDNSFK
-585 KIVSELLKKSTK
+585 ENVSELLKKSTK

>member
-1 MRRKQSEILFKIL
+1 MRRKQSEILCKIL
-14 NYFAFEDNLMKGL
+14 NYFTFEDNLMKGL

-60 TYFLRKKYLCHKKH
+60 TYFLRKKYLCDKKH

-91 IYSKLDRVLSFIKN
+91 IYSKLNRVLNFIIN
-105 GVNRIKGLSINLPFG
+105 GVNRIKGSSINIPIG

-136 KKCKREKFIIVI
+136 KKCKKEKFIIVI

-168 SISNINNLL
+168 SISNIKNSL

-185 KIIEEEKS
+185 KITEKEKS
-193 IYLSFSEKVIQKI
+193 IYLNFSEKVIQKI
-206 YNVDHYSHTAMKEI
+206 YNVHRYSYTALDKILKNSIHAIDIDKELKEI
-220 LNNSIES
+220 ISS
-227 IEIDKKLKQIISN
+227 ATLK
-240 STFEIFNSDYVNN
+240 IFNSDYVNN

-273 SKLGL
+273 SELGL
-278 TDKQIFQLITIS
+278 TNKQIFELITIS

-298 EKRYSN
+298 EKKYSN

-311 NVKKENILEDF
+311 SLDKVDILESVLREY
-322 WKEPEKKLSYN
+322 KNELSRNIMKK
-333 IINNYLKE
+333 YLKE
-341 NALFSPKSTL
+341 NELFSYKYTL

-363 LDRNFQK
+363 LNESFQK
-370 INNWYKDLH
+370 INNWYKDLY
-379 LIRTKKEDIDN
+379 LIKTKKEDIDN
-390 FYLEEDK
+390 FYLGEDE

-410 LEKNDIIDVNNWFQK
+410 LEKNDIIDVNNWLQK
-425 LNELC
+425 LNELY
-430 YYAEIIGIQD
+430 YYAEIIEAED

-445 EINKAIDKYLEKS
+445 EINEAIDKYLEKS
-458 EIMEDPRY
+458 EIVEDPRY
-466 LLRRNGLR
+466 LIRRNR
-474 KIKNEEMKKINEV
+474 PREIRNKEMKKINEV
-487 LIFKIINKYYNS
+487 LIFKITNKYYNN
-499 CIDNILEE
+499 CIDSILEE
-507 TERGRFEIEKL
+507 NEKGRFEIDKL
-518 EKLNTLFGLN
+518 ESLKSLFN
-528 NFEGKNKIIERIAE
+528 SNDFEGKNKIIERIAK

-552 NLSKEEWNWAHS
+552 NLTQEKWNWIHS
-564 IWRIVQLYSE
+564 IWRIAQDYIIH
-574 GNNIGLDNSFK
+574 NNIRLDNSFEK
-585 KIVSELLKKSTK
+585 NVSELLKKSTK

>member
-1 MRRKQSEILFKIL
+1 
-14 NYFAFEDNLMKGL
+14 
-27 LDMTIDELES
+27 MTIDELES

-60 TYFLRKKYLCHKKH
+60 TYFLRKKYLCDKKY
-74 IYISLFGLNSIE
+74 IYISLFGLDSIE
-86 EVKIE
+86 EIKIE
-91 IYSKLDRVLSFIKN
+91 IYSKLNKVLNFIKN
-105 GVNRIKGLSINLPFG
+105 GINRMKGSSINLPFT

-136 KKCKREKFIIVI
+136 KKCKKEKFIIVI

-168 SISNINNLL
+168 SISNIKNSL

-185 KIIEEEKS
+185 KIIEKEKS
-193 IYLSFSEKVIQKI
+193 IYFNFSEKVIQKI
-206 YNVDHYSHTAMKEI
+206 YNVDRYSYTAINTI
-220 LNNSIES
+220 LKNSIDA
-227 IEIDKKLKQIISN
+227 IDIDKELKKIIS
-240 STFEIFNSDYVNN
+240 SATLEIFNSNYVNN

-273 SKLGL
+273 LELGL
-278 TDKQIFQLITIS
+278 TNKQIFELIIIS

-298 EKRYSN
+298 EKKCSIN
-304 KELKQKE
+304 EL
-311 NVKKENILEDF
+311 
-322 WKEPEKKLSYN
+322 SRN
-333 IINNYLKE
+333 IIKIYLKE
-341 NALFSPKSTL
+341 NELFSYKYTL

-363 LDRNFQK
+363 LNGNFQK

-390 FYLEEDK
+390 FYLGEDE
-397 LRQRIEEFYSKYV
+397 LRQRIEEFYNKYV
-410 LEKNDIIDVNNWFQK
+410 LEKNDIIDVNNWLQK
-425 LNELC
+425 LNELY
-430 YYAEIIGIQD
+430 YYAEIIEVED

-445 EINKAIDKYLEKS
+445 EINEAMDKYLEKS
-458 EIMEDPRY
+458 EILEDPRY
-466 LLRRNGLR
+466 LIRRNR
-474 KIKNEEMKKINEV
+474 VREIRSEKMEKINEV
-487 LIFKIINKYYNS
+487 LILKITNKYYNN
-499 CIDNILEE
+499 CIDDILEE
-507 TERGRFEIEKL
+507 NEKGRFEIDKL
-518 EKLNTLFGLN
+518 ERLKSLFN
-528 NFEGKNKIIERIAE
+528 SNDFEGKNKIIERIAE

-552 NLSKEEWNWAHS
+552 NLTQEEWTWTHS
-564 IWRIVQLYSE
+564 IWRIAQDYIIH
-574 GNNIGLDNSFK
+574 NNIGLDNSFK
-585 KIVSELLKKSTK
+585 ENVSELLKKSTK

>member
-1 MRRKQSEILFKIL
+1 
-14 NYFAFEDNLMKGL
+14 
-27 LDMTIDELES
+27 MTIDELES

-60 TYFLRKKYLCHKKH
+60 TYFLRKKYLCDKKH

-91 IYSKLDRVLSFIKN
+91 IYSKLDRILNFIRN
-105 GVNRIKGLSINLPFG
+105 GVNRIKDLTINFPFA

-168 SISNINNLL
+168 SISNIKNSL

-322 WKEPEKKLSYN
+322 LKEPEKKLLYN

-363 LDRNFQK
+363 LDKNFQK
-370 INNWYKDLH
+370 INNWYTDLH
-379 LIRTKKEDIDN
+379 LIRTKEEDIDN

-425 LNELC
+425 LSELY
-430 YYAEIIGIQD
+430 YYAKIIGIQD
-440 KFKYE
+440 KFNYE
-445 EINKAIDKYLEKS
+445 EINEAMDKYLENS
-458 EIMEDPRY
+458 EILEDPIY
-466 LLRRNGLR
+466 LSSRNGYR
-474 KIKNEEMKKINEV
+474 EIRSEEMKKINEV
-487 LIFKIINKYYNS
+487 LIFKITNKYYNR

-507 TERGRFEIEKL
+507 TEKGKFEREKL
-518 EKLNTLFGLN
+518 EKLNSLFDSN
-528 NFEGKNKIIERIAE
+528 NFEWKNKIIERIAE

-552 NLSKEEWNWAHS
+552 NLSQEEWAWAHS
-564 IWRIVQLYSE
+564 IWRKVQLYSI

-606 NSQYGI
+606 NFQYGI

>member
-1 MRRKQSEILFKIL
+1 MRQKQSEILCKIL
-14 NYFAFEDNLMKGL
+14 NYFVFEDNLMKGL

-60 TYFLRKKYLCHKKH
+60 TYFLRKKYLCDKKH
-74 IYISLFGLNSIE
+74 IYVSLFGLNSIE

-91 IYSKLDRVLSFIKN
+91 IYSKLNRVLNFIKK
-105 GVNRIKGLSINLPFG
+105 GVNRIKDLSINFPFA

-168 SISNINNLL
+168 SISNIKNSL

-185 KIIEEEKS
+185 KITEKEKS
-193 IYLSFSEKVIQKI
+193 IYLNFSEKVIQKI
-206 YNVDHYSHTAMKEI
+206 YNVHRYSYTALDKILKNSIHAIDIDKELKEI
-220 LNNSIES
+220 ISS
-227 IEIDKKLKQIISN
+227 ATLK
-240 STFEIFNSDYVNN
+240 IFNSDYVNN

-273 SKLGL
+273 SELGL
-278 TDKQIFQLITIS
+278 TNKQIFELITIS

-298 EKRYSN
+298 EKKYSN

-311 NVKKENILEDF
+311 SLDKVDILESVLREY
-322 WKEPEKKLSYN
+322 KNELSRNIMKK
-333 IINNYLKE
+333 YLKE
-341 NALFSPKSTL
+341 NELFSYKYTL

-363 LDRNFQK
+363 LNESFQK
-370 INNWYKDLH
+370 INNWYKDLY
-379 LIRTKKEDIDN
+379 LIKTKKENIDN
-390 FYLEEDK
+390 FYLGEDE

-410 LEKNDIIDVNNWFQK
+410 LEKNDIIDVNNWLQK
-425 LNELC
+425 LNELY
-430 YYAEIIGIQD
+430 YYAEIIEAED

-445 EINKAIDKYLEKS
+445 EINEAIDKYLEKS
-458 EIMEDPRY
+458 EIVEDPRY
-466 LLRRNGLR
+466 LIRRNR
-474 KIKNEEMKKINEV
+474 PREIRNKEMKKINEV
-487 LIFKIINKYYNS
+487 LIFKITNKYYNN
-499 CIDNILEE
+499 CIDSILEE
-507 TERGRFEIEKL
+507 NEKGRFEIDKL
-518 EKLNTLFGLN
+518 ESLKSLFN
-528 NFEGKNKIIERIAE
+528 SNDFEGKNKIIERIAK

-552 NLSKEEWNWAHS
+552 NLTQEKWNWIHS
-564 IWRIVQLYSE
+564 IWRIAQDYIIH
-574 GNNIGLDNSFK
+574 NNIGLDNSFEK
-585 KIVSELLKKSTK
+585 NVSELLKKSTK

>member
-1 MRRKQSEILFKIL
+1 MRQKQSEILCKIL
-14 NYFAFEDNLMKGL
+14 NYFIFEDNLMKGL

-60 TYFLRKKYLCHKKH
+60 TYFLRKKYLCDKKH
-74 IYISLFGLNSIE
+74 IYVSLFGLNSIE

-91 IYSKLDRVLSFIKN
+91 IYSKLNRVLNFIKK
-105 GVNRIKGLSINLPFG
+105 GVNRIKDLSINFPFT

-136 KKCKREKFIIVI
+136 KKCKKEKFIIVI

-168 SISNINNLL
+168 SISNIKNSL

-278 TDKQIFQLITIS
+278 TDKQISQLITIS

-298 EKRYSN
+298 EKRCSH

-311 NVKKENILEDF
+311 SVKKADISKSVLRESE
-322 WKEPEKKLSYN
+322 KELPYD
-333 IINNYLKE
+333 IIKNYLKE
-341 NALFSPKSTL
+341 NDLFSYKIIL
-351 IEFIIN
+351 IEFVIN

-370 INNWYKDLH
+370 INNWYKDLQ

-390 FYLEEDK
+390 FYLGEDK
-397 LRQRIEEFYSKYV
+397 LRQRIQEFYSKYV

-430 YYAEIIGIQD
+430 YYAEIIGIQN

-445 EINKAIDKYLEKS
+445 EINEAIDNYLEKS

-507 TERGRFEIEKL
+507 IEKGRFEIEKL
-518 EKLNTLFGLN
+518 EKLNTLFDSN

-552 NLSKEEWNWAHS
+552 NLSKEEWNWTHS
-564 IWRIVQLYSE
+564 IWRMVQLYSE
-574 GNNIGLDNSFK
+574 GNNIGLYNSFK

>member
-1 MRRKQSEILFKIL
+1 
-14 NYFAFEDNLMKGL
+14 
-27 LDMTIDELES
+27 MTIDELES

-60 TYFLRKKYLCHKKH
+60 TYFLSKKYLCDKKH

-91 IYSKLDRVLSFIKN
+91 IYSKLDRVLNFITN
-105 GVNRIKGLSINLPFG
+105 GVNRIKGSSINLPFG
-120 SISIPYL
+120 SISIPYF

-136 KKCKREKFIIVI
+136 KKYKKEKFIIVI

-168 SISNINNLL
+168 SISNINNSL

-185 KIIEEEKS
+185 KIIEEEKG

-311 NVKKENILEDF
+311 NILEDF
-322 WKEPEKKLSYN
+322 LKEPEKKLSYN

-363 LDRNFQK
+363 LDKNFQK
-370 INNWYKDLH
+370 INNWYTDLH
-379 LIRTKKEDIDN
+379 LIRTEKEDIDN

-425 LNELC
+425 LNELY
-430 YYAEIIGIQD
+430 YYAKIIGIQD
-440 KFKYE
+440 KFNYE
-445 EINKAIDKYLEKS
+445 EINEAMDKYLESS
-458 EIMEDPRY
+458 EILEDPIY
-466 LLRRNGLR
+466 LSSRNGYR
-474 KIKNEEMKKINEV
+474 EIRSEEMKKISEV
-487 LIFKIINKYYNS
+487 LIFKITNKYYNS

-507 TERGRFEIEKL
+507 TEKGRFEREKL
-518 EKLNTLFGLN
+518 EKLNSLFDSN

-552 NLSKEEWNWAHS
+552 NLSKGEWNWAHS
-564 IWRIVQLYSE
+564 IWRMVQLYSI
-574 GNNIGLDNSFK
+574 GNNKVLYNSFK